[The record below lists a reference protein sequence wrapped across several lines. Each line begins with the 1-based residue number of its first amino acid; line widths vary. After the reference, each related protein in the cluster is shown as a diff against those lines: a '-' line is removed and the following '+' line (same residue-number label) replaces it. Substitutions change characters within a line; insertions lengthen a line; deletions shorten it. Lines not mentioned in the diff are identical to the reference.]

1 MNAHTRAWAGLCR
14 SPPAAVIKCYK
25 LRGLKQQELPP
36 QSGGQG
42 PRLVQVG
49 RAGPSGG
56 SERNLFLACP
66 ALMAPFP
73 ISKAGKVAS
82 VQSSI
87 VPAPPAPTVTVT
99 CGYGTCRISM
109 EASPFSGWQIGSLPS
124 TLPQNTMHSQ
134 PPGVPAAGGRARS
147 PEHAQTA
154 SRSPMPGPE
163 DVFTWQGKKG
173 WCQLG

>member
-99 CGYGTCRISM
+99 CGYGTCRISN
-109 EASPFSGWQIGSLPS
+109 GSLTIFRLADRQPS
-124 TLPQNTMHSQ
+124 FHF
-134 PPGVPAAGGRARS
+134 A
-147 PEHAQTA
+147 PEHNALTA
-154 SRSPMPGPE
+154 SRGARRRWQSP
-163 DVFTWQGKKG
+163 VT
-173 WCQLG
+173 